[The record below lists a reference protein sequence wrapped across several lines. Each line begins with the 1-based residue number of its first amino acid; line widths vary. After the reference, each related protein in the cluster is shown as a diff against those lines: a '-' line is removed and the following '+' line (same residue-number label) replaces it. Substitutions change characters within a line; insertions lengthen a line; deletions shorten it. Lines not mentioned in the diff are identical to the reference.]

1 MSKLSD
7 LASSLFS
14 KTSISG
20 GTKSSTVK
28 ALTDSELETVLANLA
43 SQKGGGGNYKVSIVD
58 LLKLLGLD
66 SSLAARKVLAE
77 KLNVNAGEHG
87 SAEQNTA
94 LHKAVLQALA
104 ANGGEVPANLK

>member
-7 LASSLFS
+7 LASNLLSKA
-14 KTSISG
+14 KTSVGSA
-20 GTKSSTVK
+20 TKKS
-28 ALTDSELETVLANLA
+28 LTDAEVQNILANLA
-43 SQKGGGGNYKVSIVD
+43 QQKGGGGNYKVSIVD
-58 LLKLLGLD
+58 LLSLLGID
-66 SSLAARKVLAE
+66 SSLANRKVLAQ

-94 LHKAVLQALA
+94 LHKAVLAALA